1 MFRADGGG
9 LGGENWGAPP
19 NNVTADGCSLGG
31 RKFGR
36 AVRPCARRR
45 AAASSGRVGVAP
57 NFTEDGGSLGGLQR
71 HIALG
76 DAGGLSVFYD
86 LIIRPATWL
95 LGLPLGRQQPH
106 HRSTTTTRSTTAESV
121 VALPSPKT
129 TTGDLLALLAE
140 SNNDDNDG

>member
-71 HIALG
+71 HFGRG
-76 DAGGLSVFYD
+76 DASSLSVFND
-86 LIIRPATWL
+86 LVICPAHRL
-95 LGLPLGRQQPH
+95 RGLPLGRQ
-106 HRSTTTTRSTTAESV
+106 R
-121 VALPSPKT
+121 PSRRKNRKCGEEVGERAMRT
-129 TTGDLLALLAE
+129 
-140 SNNDDNDG
+140 